1 MAHSDDFLEVKWY
14 EVNFGRNLLTH
25 NKLIF
30 AEFSLIWNKL
40 QSRANM
46 YNFNDESVT
55 INGATLS
62 N

>member
-1 MAHSDDFLEVKWY
+1 MTFPKLNDVRS
-14 EVNFGRNLLTH
+14 LTH